1 MAVRWR
7 PQVAAQAG
15 QYIKYHCKKG
25 ECGTCE
31 VRVDGKW
38 IRTCVSQV
46 PYVEAGDTFSV
57 HVKGSMKKPKKSA
70 RFYSFRSIVAG
81 WKNNLMGMFGFVR
94 EGARSSGRCGQP
106 AASAATRT
114 RAPPGARGRR
124 GGAWVASWALWQGV
138 PGGKKNEARARTQ
151 VQGAHGRRA
160 GADGD
165 RRQEEG
171 REGGRGGAAKVEVR
185 PRHVDGMPAVLRLRT
200 GASSVTYTVCARAEW
215 PWRRWA
221 RCFVVPRSSALASQ
235 HFRINQITCGSSLSP
250 ASSVLG
256 S

>member
-94 EGARSSGRCGQP
+94 EGARSSGRCGQL
-106 AASAATRT
+106 
-114 RAPPGARGRR
+114 RG
-124 GGAWVASWALWQGV
+124 
-138 PGGKKNEARARTQ
+138 
-151 VQGAHGRRA
+151 GRRA
-160 GADGD
+160 
-165 RRQEEG
+165 
-171 REGGRGGAAKVEVR
+171 
-185 PRHVDGMPAVLRLRT
+185 
-200 GASSVTYTVCARAEW
+200 C
-215 PWRRWA
+215 
-221 RCFVVPRSSALASQ
+221 
-235 HFRINQITCGSSLSP
+235 
-250 ASSVLG
+250 
-256 S
+256 

>member
-124 GGAWVASWALWQGV
+124 GGLGRVL
-138 PGGKKNEARARTQ
+138 
-151 VQGAHGRRA
+151 GAC
-160 GADGD
+160 GA
-165 RRQEEG
+165 
-171 REGGRGGAAKVEVR
+171 GGA
-185 PRHVDGMPAVLRLRT
+185 
-200 GASSVTYTVCARAEW
+200 
-215 PWRRWA
+215 WR
-221 RCFVVPRSSALASQ
+221 
-235 HFRINQITCGSSLSP
+235 
-250 ASSVLG
+250 
-256 S
+256 